1 MAAILEKHYCSN
13 TNNNN
18 SAAAAAAATPPLSV
32 SHHRSFSLSLSGS
45 LTCSHTD
52 VASHNKLLH
61 FYKIHLS
68 WSWIVFFFLSFGCRC
83 CVCAHRCPPT
93 CLWLSGSVCVLH
105 LSLRDDRVCLLSRKC
120 ECRLK
125 FIFQASSERFD
136 TKQKDDKSVC
146 VLVWGGSVVW
156 GRGGEVAPS
165 DFYCYSSFYSSQMAT
180 QSPVHHTEPPLFS
193 LSLFPPLAFLLPL
206 VLSLLPLFHLSSCRP
221 DVFISSLSRW
231 SSFLCF
237 PLSFPSPHPLF
248 PLLDFFSQPI
258 HPVNQLLHS
267 LLHFASSVSRI
278 KKLKFTKM

>member
-1 MAAILEKHYCSN
+1 MLLLLLLRHLRCLFLIIA
-13 TNNNN
+13 
-18 SAAAAAAATPPLSV
+18 P
-32 SHHRSFSLSLSGS
+32 SLSLSLALSPAHTLMS
-45 LTCSHTD
+45 LHTTNYFTFIR
-52 VASHNKLLH
+52 SISLGTES
-61 FYKIHLS
+61 F
-68 WSWIVFFFLSFGCRC
+68 FFFLSFGCRC